1 MSYCKIK
8 NEDFKSFL
16 YINGGWLHYEKCPV
30 CDMMLHGDGS
40 NYAAF
45 WSSHLEDSDHEPL
58 EL

>member
-8 NEDFKSFL
+8 NKEFESFIYL
-16 YINGGWLHYEKCPV
+16 NGGWLHYEKCPI

-45 WSSHLEDSDHEPL
+45 WSST
-58 EL
+58 